1 MLSVGF
7 TQNINE
13 QPYFVTERKRKNLLR
28 LVEISI
34 HLKYKYRIETD
45 NTGRLCIKIIKIDV
59 FLYSKYGM
67 FW

>member
-13 QPYFVTERKRKNLLR
+13 QPYFVTERKRKNLL
-28 LVEISI
+28 VEISI

-45 NTGRLCIKIIKIDV
+45 NTGRLYIKIDV